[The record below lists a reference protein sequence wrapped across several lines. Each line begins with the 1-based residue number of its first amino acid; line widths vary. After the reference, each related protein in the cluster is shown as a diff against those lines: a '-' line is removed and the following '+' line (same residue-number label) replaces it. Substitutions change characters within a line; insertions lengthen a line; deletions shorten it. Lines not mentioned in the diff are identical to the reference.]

1 MFLDQARA
9 RALAG
14 GIADEVAV
22 DGPEVVLFPSFPLLP
37 VVAEALAGSP
47 VSLGGQ
53 DLHCARE
60 GAHTGDVSG
69 PQLADCGCRFVLC
82 GHSERRRDH
91 GESDQLVAAKAAAA
105 RAAGLEP
112 VICVG
117 ETLSE
122 RQAGETAAVL
132 TRQVGALFEVFTP
145 TSVLAYEPVWAIG
158 TGEVATPEQVAEAH
172 TTIRDLLA
180 DRLGVELAGG
190 VRILYGGSVKP
201 SNAPQ
206 LAGVANVDGFLVGGA
221 SLDVASFLGIITG
234 SARPAPMPGR

>member
-14 GIADEVAV
+14 GIAAEVAV

-37 VVAEALAGSP
+37 VVAEALAGSA

-53 DLHCARE
+53 DLHCAPE

-69 PQLADCGCRFVLC
+69 PQLADCGCRYVLC

-105 RAAGLEP
+105 RAAGLEA

-132 TRQVGALFEVFTP
+132 TRQVGALFEVLAP

-158 TGEVATPEQVAEAH
+158 TGEVATPDQVAVAH
-172 TTIRDLLA
+172 AVVRDLLA
-180 DRLGVELAGG
+180 QQLGAEVAGG

-234 SARPAPMPGR
+234 SARPAPLPGR